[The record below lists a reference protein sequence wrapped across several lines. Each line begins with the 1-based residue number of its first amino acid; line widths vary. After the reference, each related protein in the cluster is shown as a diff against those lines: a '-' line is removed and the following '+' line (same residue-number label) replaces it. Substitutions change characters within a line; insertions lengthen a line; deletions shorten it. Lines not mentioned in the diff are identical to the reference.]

1 MDHEHGRRAE
11 PSPTEYHI
19 VVPVFNEAEL
29 LEETLARIKTSGYLG
44 KTTFVNDAS
53 TDGSGDILDRW
64 QIREDIDVIH
74 LTKNRKKEGAI
85 REALAILKKNGRL
98 PDKIVLLDA
107 DSFISPRKRGEAI
120 GDALSKALTH
130 MDSNDYAA
138 MGFRYDIY
146 LPKTPGLLQ
155 KSQYAEFAGLRFMNR
170 AAPRQ
175 NKMWV
180 INGRGG
186 IFRSRVLLSV
196 LQRIEPDFETGDI
209 LITQKIMAA
218 GYKISYYDDI
228 KVETMDVTTIRDFS
242 KQRRRWARGT
252 TKVMFNE
259 RSYYSGEVSS
269 FSKIGIIY
277 ILYMLI
283 DFGVPL
289 SLIGAMLLTGNPMD
303 VLIYKLPIAMVVW
316 TLINIGLGVS
326 DKGVRDEGFTGK
338 VIRWSVLNT
347 FLYICVTMPS
357 RLIGLLDAISYFALK
372 QNKTSH
378 DQPADSDDQA
388 AADHEPVRSVTA
400 NETMPSSKTISINP
414 ISHTPR

>member
-1 MDHEHGRRAE
+1 MNHKYGRRVDL
-11 PSPTEYHI
+11 SPTDYHI

-29 LEETLARIKTSGYLG
+29 LEKTLARIKTSGYLG

-53 TDGSGDILDRW
+53 TDESRAILDKW
-64 QIREDIDVIH
+64 QTREDIDVIH
-74 LTKNRKKEGAI
+74 LTENRKKEGAI
-85 REALAILKKNGRL
+85 REALEILDQEGRL
-98 PDKIVLLDA
+98 PDKIILLDA
-107 DSFISPRKRGEAI
+107 DSFMSPRKRGENI
-120 GDALSKALTH
+120 GDALSKALTY
-130 MDSNDYAA
+130 MDNHDYAA

-146 LPKTPGLLQ
+146 LPKTPSLLQ
-155 KSQYAEFAGLRFMNR
+155 KAQYAEFAGLRFMNR
-170 AAPRQ
+170 AAPQQ

-186 IFRSRVLLSV
+186 IFRSNVLLPV
-196 LQRIEPDFETGDI
+196 LQSIEPDFETGDI
-209 LITQKIMAA
+209 LITQKIMEA
-218 GYKISYYDDI
+218 GYKISYYDEI

-259 RSYYSGEVSS
+259 RSYYSGEISS

-277 ILYMLI
+277 VLYVLI
-283 DFGVPL
+283 DFGIPL

-316 TLINIGLGVS
+316 TLINISLAVS
-326 DKGVRDEGFTGK
+326 DKGIRDEGFKGK
-338 VIRWSVLNT
+338 VVRWSALNS

-357 RLIGLLDAISYFALK
+357 RFIGLLDTFKYFAFGPD
-372 QNKTSH
+372 KTSH
-378 DQPADSDDQA
+378 TQPIDISDQA
-388 AADHEPVRSVTA
+388 AAGHASIQSV
-400 NETMPSSKTISINP
+400 EISKTMSSSKRISIKP